1 MSGGITAARVI
12 EFLGRGL
19 LDVLVDLFKSDPALY
34 GLLGELLASPEMGVR
49 LGASALVEEL
59 AATDPDRR
67 PLAAVSL
74 APLLA
79 ADDPVQR
86 GDAAWL
92 LGFVGGASELA
103 ALEAL
108 AAQDPNADV
117 REAAAEAAGKIRGV
131 EMLTSL
137 PPHPIVPG
145 INFQEKGSAMEEKV
159 KKALDQIRGSLQADG
174 GDVEFVSVGAD
185 GIVKVRLVGACA
197 GCPMSQMTLKQGIER
212 YLKQQIP
219 EVKEVVSV

>member
-1 MSGGITAARVI
+1 VSAGITAARVA
-12 EFLGRGL
+12 EFLGKGL
-19 LDVLVDLFKSDPALY
+19 LDVLVDLFKADPALY
-34 GLLGELLASPEMGVR
+34 RLLGELVASPEMGVR

-59 AATDPDRR
+59 AAVDPGRR
-67 PLAAVSL
+67 GLAAAAL

-79 ADDPVQR
+79 ATDPVRR

-92 LGFVGGASELA
+92 LGFVGGAAERTALESLA
-103 ALEAL
+103 AR
-108 AAQDPNADV
+108 DPNADV
-117 REAAAEAAGKIRGV
+117 REAAAEAAEKIGA
-131 EMLTSL
+131 MLTSFL
-137 PPHPIVPG
+137 PRTIVAELKYH
-145 INFQEKGSAMEEKV
+145 EKGSAMEEKV

-185 GIVKVRLVGACA
+185 GVVKVRLVGACA